1 MKKLETKFG
10 TMYYE
15 EIDGKFKL
23 YDSNQEYI
31 GYVETATGNLT
42 NEEINEL
49 PKKIQEIE
57 HISDIVNLGFCWNM
71 MFNDSSEE
79 DLIQQFKELGIEE
92 EYLEENDDVDL
103 DINRVG
109 NIFFIVD
116 YNEYF

>member
-1 MKKLETKFG
+1 MKKIETKFG

-31 GYVETATGNLT
+31 GYVETETGNLT
-42 NEEINEL
+42 DEEIKEL

-57 HISDIVNLGFCWNM
+57 HISDIVDLGFCWNM
-71 MFNDSSEE
+71 MFNDISEE
-79 DLIQQFKELGIEE
+79 DLIQQFKEHVIEE
-92 EYLEENDDVDL
+92 EYLEENDDVDV